1 MRITIIR
8 PRGWSTWAKVVRLR
22 QIQDKF
28 ALPHRLPHLYQ
39 NARFESAVWQARRVR
54 WYLAWSV
61 SNPWTPYHEERK

>member
-1 MRITIIR
+1 MRITIISASER
-8 PRGWSTWAKVVRLR
+8 FRFAVFLR